1 VERLD
6 PGNET
11 VHYYTVLCN
20 WKLDTDASR
29 LLPVVQEAVRKFG
42 PDQYLLNALADTYR
56 RCGYDDLAEKWF
68 RKLIGINPDELTAY
82 EGLIDLFE
90 EGKSTGSMDEI
101 FDRYLSLAP
110 EDQRRRRIYIHDL
123 YQRSE
128 YGKSIEKIEEYLSIR
143 REVRTETEL
152 YFQRM
157 RAICYRK
164 TGEFETAA
172 ELYRRLL
179 KETPEKEEL
188 LRPYIYCLEKSGRK
202 ERAADTA
209 EQAVQYL
216 SRPSA
221 SLCLIAGVLRF
232 KEGKMESALAHFRR
246 ATSTDPKDWRGFYNI
261 GEIYRRQGMDG
272 FARRFLQQAETL
284 RSGTAGY
291 TANQ

>member
-1 VERLD
+1 
-6 PGNET
+6 
-11 VHYYTVLCN
+11 
-20 WKLDTDASR
+20 
-29 LLPVVQEAVRKFG
+29 
-42 PDQYLLNALADTYR
+42 
-56 RCGYDDLAEKWF
+56 
-68 RKLIGINPDELTAY
+68 
-82 EGLIDLFE
+82 
-90 EGKSTGSMDEI
+90 
-101 FDRYLSLAP
+101 
-110 EDQRRRRIYIHDL
+110 
-123 YQRSE
+123 
-128 YGKSIEKIEEYLSIR
+128 
-143 REVRTETEL
+143 
-152 YFQRM
+152 M

-216 SRPSA
+216 SHPSV